1 MYKIGDNIV
10 YKRDVCKIDEIKEK
24 YVNNQDYYVL
34 RPVFEPDLK
43 IKIPTNNL
51 NLRNL
56 VSKEEIE
63 KIINEIPSVNLIIK
77 DNKEIEYE
85 YKNLLNSYQMK
96 DLIPI
101 IKTTYLRNLE
111 REKQKKKVSD
121 IDLTYFEIAEKYLYD
136 ECSIVLDKSIEETR
150 NYFISKLRGLES

>member
-96 DLIPI
+96 DVIPI
-101 IKTTYLRNLE
+101 IKTSYLRNLE